1 MRLSD
6 LIKLA
11 ANNLKRRKMRTV
23 LTVLGVVIGTASIV
37 VMVSLGIGMSEMML
51 KSYQDMG
58 SLTMITVYQGGYGD
72 SGSTDPSLMLTDDTV
87 ESFRHIAHV
96 TAVSPSIEVSVEAK
110 CRGYNGSFSIVG
122 VTQDYLKQLK
132 LREGGQLP
140 SSNAEQPALIYGNQI
155 LYNSFYKQK
164 SYESVEVDPEKD
176 TMFISFPPSS
186 VSQGSTA
193 SDGDSTTA
201 ARPQKKYIL
210 PVAGILEGGAEDW
223 SAGSY
228 NVYTDI
234 DSLKRFLKKIYKKA
248 LVPNPKTNKNGKPYP
263 YYIYDNVYV
272 FVDDMDNVSTVQKQL
287 SDLGFN
293 VSSSMEWLKQAQQQ
307 LGMVQLVLGGIGG
320 VSLLV
325 AAIGIMNTMMMSIY
339 ERTKEIGVMKVLG
352 CAMPDIR
359 NMFLCESGMIG
370 LMGGTVGL
378 AFSYLISYIINF
390 FTKNAG
396 SMMFGSSAGSSLSSI
411 PLWLAGFAI
420 VFAIGVGM
428 LAGYVPAA
436 RAMKLSP
443 LAAIRNE

>member
-1 MRLSD
+1 
-6 LIKLA
+6 
-11 ANNLKRRKMRTV
+11 
-23 LTVLGVVIGTASIV
+23 
-37 VMVSLGIGMSEMML
+37 
-51 KSYQDMG
+51 
-58 SLTMITVYQGGYGD
+58 
-72 SGSTDPSLMLTDDTV
+72 
-87 ESFRHIAHV
+87 
-96 TAVSPSIEVSVEAK
+96 
-110 CRGYNGSFSIVG
+110 
-122 VTQDYLKQLK
+122 
-132 LREGGQLP
+132 
-140 SSNAEQPALIYGNQI
+140 
-155 LYNSFYKQK
+155 
-164 SYESVEVDPEKD
+164 
-176 TMFISFPPSS
+176 
-186 VSQGSTA
+186 
-193 SDGDSTTA
+193 
-201 ARPQKKYIL
+201 
-210 PVAGILEGGAEDW
+210 
-223 SAGSY
+223 
-228 NVYTDI
+228 
-234 DSLKRFLKKIYKKA
+234 
-248 LVPNPKTNKNGKPYP
+248 
-263 YYIYDNVYV
+263 
-272 FVDDMDNVSTVQKQL
+272 
-287 SDLGFN
+287 
-293 VSSSMEWLKQAQQQ
+293 MEWLKQAQQQ